1 MRLAD
6 IQEGGVYTNAGSAQ
20 LFSAGRAD
28 CRIAGAAGW
37 PRGHVVTWSTD
48 TFLVQR
54 CNRDTAGKTHGK
66 CGIATFAKWATHRV
80 DSTKQS
86 A

>member
-1 MRLAD
+1 MRAQPNYFRQVEL
-6 IQEGGVYTNAGSAQ
+6 IVESQERPG
-20 LFSAGRAD
+20 
-28 CRIAGAAGW
+28 
-37 PRGHVVTWSTD
+37 GHVVTWSTD

-86 A
+86 G